1 MDSSSILMLLV
12 GVAVG
17 TYFHNEVSNVVPLL
31 KNEGSSS
38 SSEGA

>member
-17 TYFHNEVSNVVPLL
+17 TYFHNEVSGAVPLL
-31 KNEGSSS
+31 KNKGSSG
-38 SSEGA
+38 SSEGV